1 MLRVAVSN
9 VFDASGDL
17 MRRLL
22 VILGSA
28 AVLAFGGTA
37 FADEAAQE
45 PSPSAVFVQKAALN
59 ALTEVE
65 LGKLAGTNARAS
77 GISALGFRLARDH
90 AKMNAMLALIS
101 RDKGIDVPVELDEE
115 HRAIVDRLGAMSGA
129 EFDTAYA
136 ALMASDHSRAI
147 MLFSQAAEGDDPLI
161 AEFARRTLP
170 SLREHKRL
178 ADVYVVVTSNYRP
191 EAVASRKN

>member
-1 MLRVAVSN
+1 
-9 VFDASGDL
+9 

-28 AVLAFGGTA
+28 TVLAFAGIA
-37 FADEAAQE
+37 LADEAPRE
-45 PSPSAVFVQKAALN
+45 SSPSAVFVQKAALN

-65 LGKLAGTNARAS
+65 LGKLASTNARAS

-90 AKMNAMLALIS
+90 AKMNAVLAMIS
-101 RDKGIDVPVELDEE
+101 RDEGLEIPVELDDE
-115 HRAIVDRLGAMSGA
+115 HRAVVERLGAMTGA
-129 EFDTAYA
+129 EFDAAYA

-147 MLFSQAAEGDDPLI
+147 VLFSQAAEGDDPVI

-178 ADVYVVVTSNYRP
+178 ADVYVAITSNYRA
-191 EAVASRKN
+191 ESVANREN

>member
-1 MLRVAVSN
+1 MH
-9 VFDASGDL
+9 
-17 MRRLL
+17 RLL

-28 AVLAFGGTA
+28 TVLAFGGAA
-37 FADEAAQE
+37 FADEAVQE
-45 PSPSAVFVQKAALN
+45 SLPSAVFVQKAALN

-90 AKMNAMLALIS
+90 AKMNAVLALIS
-101 RDKGIDVPVELDEE
+101 RDKGLEVPVELDDE
-115 HRAIVDRLGAMSGA
+115 HRAIVDRLGTMSGA

-136 ALMASDHSRAI
+136 ALMAADHSRAI
-147 MLFSQAAEGDDPLI
+147 LLFSQAAECDDPVI

-178 ADVYVVVTSNYRP
+178 ADVYVAITSNYRA
-191 EAVASRKN
+191 ESVANRD